1 MKRNKIL
8 PILLLAGLIT
18 SCGPTSN
25 PSTPVDPSVDP
36 SVEPS
41 VNSPYTM
48 KITAI
53 GSTTI
58 QVTKT
63 LTLRTKMKLKITLNA
78 CLISKPLTTQV

>member
-41 VNSPYTM
+41 INSPYTM

-63 LTLRTKMKLKITLNA
+63 LTLRTTVTG
-78 CLISKPLTTQV
+78 TTQKDVT